1 MNVLHFC
8 QLAQARLASV
18 PPSAPLLARSDSQQ
32 RASASSPDDPVPRMP
47 SCQRDARNFQSKT
60 STAKQV
66 NRGSS
71 RRRSASH
78 PGGRPTA
85 ASNSTAHPGPASM
98 VPEPDRTVRP
108 DDALLDRLDDAVRSR
123 NAHDALD
130 REIAALGSKID
141 AFTAEKQALL
151 QQVQLE
157 ASNAHHVDQHQTPLP
172 VLRPPHVGHNHGHL
186 LEDYDGEMSMDLAT
200 PLFPTVLLAGSS
212 DVDNTGFAE
221 PPSSS
226 VPADI
231 SPLDLTSTVP
241 LPARPPSTSLHAA
254 GDPPWGPTDTQSGE
268 AAVQELM
275 NIAATTARRGS

>member
-47 SCQRDARNFQSKT
+47 SCQRDERNFQSKT

-98 VPEPDRTVRP
+98 VPDPDRTVRP

-172 VLRPPHVGHNHGHL
+172 ALRVSGSCTFIHHIPRPYHRCSPHMWV
-186 LEDYDGEMSMDLAT
+186 T
-200 PLFPTVLLAGSS
+200 
-212 DVDNTGFAE
+212 
-221 PPSSS
+221 
-226 VPADI
+226 
-231 SPLDLTSTVP
+231 
-241 LPARPPSTSLHAA
+241 
-254 GDPPWGPTDTQSGE
+254 
-268 AAVQELM
+268 
-275 NIAATTARRGS
+275 TTAICWRTMTARCPWTWQRRYFPLCCWLGRVTLIIRALLSRRLLLSLRISRRST